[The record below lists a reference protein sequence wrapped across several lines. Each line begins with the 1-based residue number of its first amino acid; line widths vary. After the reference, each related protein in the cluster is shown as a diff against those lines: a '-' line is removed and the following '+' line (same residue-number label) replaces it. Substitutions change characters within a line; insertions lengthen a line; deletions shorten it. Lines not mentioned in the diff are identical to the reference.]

1 MAGPELWTLGCM
13 STQHILGTVWLV
25 LCGYFGIEI
34 LLNLY
39 RRNSTGALSET
50 PAWVVCLL
58 LFFCLLYF
66 IGVLASIFLIRGE
79 LWARRLIGLI
89 ATLSFLGYVGRFI
102 ALGSPSPRVYVFAV
116 VSLVSAIILFYPRRN
131 AA

>member
-1 MAGPELWTLGCM
+1 MNA
-13 STQHILGTVWLV
+13 QQILGTIWLMF
-25 LCGYFGIEI
+25 CGYFGIEI

-39 RRNSTGALSET
+39 RRNSTGALGDT
-50 PAWVVCLL
+50 PAWVVCVVLL
-58 LFFCLLYF
+58 FCLLYF
-66 IGVLASIFLIRGE
+66 IGVVASIFLIRGE

-102 ALGSPSPRVYVFAV
+102 ALGSPSPKVYVFAI
-116 VSLVSAIILFYPRRN
+116 VSLVSAIILFYPKPD